1 MSRNL
6 ALYLD
11 DILTSVNKIERYT
24 TNLTRESFAADE
36 RTFDAVAYNLQM
48 IGEAVKNIPDH
59 LRDRYPQIEWRKI
72 AGLRD
77 ILAHAY
83 FSIDANITTC
93 NSKRACITQDFLS
106 APLNF
111 ISIERLLSVRPLP
124 NIAECGESDRFT
136 RLEST

>member
-1 MSRNL
+1 MSRNI

-11 DILTSVNKIERYT
+11 DILNSISKIERYT
-24 TNLTRESFAADE
+24 DNLTRESFAADE

-48 IGEAVKNIPDH
+48 IGEAVKNIPDG

-83 FSIDANITTC
+83 FLVDDEIIWDIVQTKLA
-93 NSKRACITQDFLS
+93 RLHDCITALKADL
-106 APLNF
+106 
-111 ISIERLLSVRPLP
+111 
-124 NIAECGESDRFT
+124 
-136 RLEST
+136 